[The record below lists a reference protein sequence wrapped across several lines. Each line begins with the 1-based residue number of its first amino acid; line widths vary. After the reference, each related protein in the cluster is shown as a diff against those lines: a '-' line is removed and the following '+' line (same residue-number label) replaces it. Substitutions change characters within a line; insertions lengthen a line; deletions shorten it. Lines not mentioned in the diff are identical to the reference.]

1 MLTDSFQKS
10 PSLRIAHARPEG
22 NRAHEAEAVTAHSEP
37 EPTRKTFLLQLSRLV
52 ERQLV
57 AALDLLGI
65 EAPEKM

>member
-1 MLTDSFQKS
+1 M
-10 PSLRIAHARPEG
+10 R
-22 NRAHEAEAVTAHSEP
+22 
-37 EPTRKTFLLQLSRLV
+37 RKKMFLLRLSRLV